1 MLLIMTIQKLIEGYE
16 FDKVEGNTEGIMTI
30 KDIEVTYIYE
40 FVKGQGDGEN
50 PVITPEDKPYT
61 GVEESNSYTSVI
73 TMISSLTLGTY
84 LVVSKKRFN

>member
-1 MLLIMTIQKLIEGYE
+1 
-16 FDKVEGNTEGIMTI
+16 MTI

-40 FVKGQGDGEN
+40 FVKGQGDGEDQ
-50 PVITPEDKPYT
+50 VITPEDKPYT